1 MADLSSA
8 VVNDVKGAVSSV
20 DMNDVKDVTFKVGQG
35 LGQGISS
42 SASTLSSVA
51 SSVSA
56 NLPADLK
63 YVPSPET
70 ISGWETLKSNFK
82 SPSVSLPE
90 AGTSQLSLPNID
102 QVGLEKLKQNL
113 GAGGGSGGISVPDF
127 NWPQGGVHS
136 LAEFSQV
143 RPEHSSPPPRPLP
156 STLLN
161 RDRNLLLTPYPPP
174 QWLNYDID
182 DSARFWIFGGVAIL
196 TTLLLKAGGA
206 DDAPVAVASPP
217 SPVAVSPSAPA
228 PAPAPAAKA
237 AKVNEKKEE
246 KKKEKKKLITGKP
259 GDPSSTLADSRLAL
273 LELEQEMR
281 AKELQ
286 AIQREADA
294 MRKKLEE
301 LGTSPPSAVETPAV
315 PPASKPKDATTRK
328 KKAQITV
335 DPALISQLRTIDGFP
350 EPPAPA
356 PAPAPAP
363 TPAPPAPAPAP
374 IPSPVEAA
382 KAAAKAAKKPAAAK
396 PASKAAAKPASG
408 TGGFDD
414 WSTLSAAALKKK
426 TVKDLREFIKGK
438 GVKVGSKAKKAE
450 LLEVV
455 EGILKG

>member
-1 MADLSSA
+1 MKWSVALGLLSTLSTVAPFSLVVQIPHPSLCPSARGATLSSFGAVSNGPRLSLTELKSGFGDYDTGSLSDGASAGGVVDALVNSPPLLTSSSKAADISRSVADLSSA

-56 NLPADLK
+56 NLPAELK
-63 YVPSPET
+63 YAPSPET
-70 ISGWETLKSNFK
+70 ISGWEALKSNFK
-82 SPSVSLPE
+82 SPSVSLPG

-102 QVGLEKLKQNL
+102 QVGLERLKQNL

-136 LAEFSQV
+136 LAEFSQ
-143 RPEHSSPPPRPLP
+143 
-156 STLLN
+156 
-161 RDRNLLLTPYPPP
+161 
-174 QWLNYDID
+174 WLNYDID
-182 DSARFWIFGGVAIL
+182 DSARFWIFGGVTIL

-228 PAPAPAAKA
+228 PAPAPAVKA

-246 KKKEKKKLITGKP
+246 KKKEKKKKLITGKP

-286 AIQREADA
+286 EIQREADA

-335 DPALISQLRTIDGFP
+335 DPALISQLRTIDGVP
-350 EPPAPA
+350 EPPTPA

-363 TPAPPAPAPAP
+363 TPAPTAPA
-374 IPSPVEAA
+374 
-382 KAAAKAAKKPAAAK
+382 
-396 PASKAAAKPASG
+396 
-408 TGGFDD
+408 
-414 WSTLSAAALKKK
+414 
-426 TVKDLREFIKGK
+426 
-438 GVKVGSKAKKAE
+438 
-450 LLEVV
+450 
-455 EGILKG
+455 